1 MKTPLKQN
9 ELDLTKEQIDS
20 MSQEDWD
27 NLPIVTGPKPK
38 KKKQPWEVMDAHN
51 IHAAKTND
59 PIGGG
64 DPPITDTIKLSDKDL
79 SSTKNVSPNYRDD
92 LPKLSAHKVP
102 SWMKIANIVMPTYA
116 NIAKKILMPDSSSRR
131 SYEYDHEKQVDL
143 DETKNTISQRPI
155 DQWRKV
161 KTKAQNKIKRAA
173 GFKQQEEDTT
183 TTVPQNTF
191 NFDEYM
197 RTKALQAKETQK
209 KYADVM
215 FKGSGKPIIS
225 SDKPWRLIA
234 SNKFNQPYG
243 AGNVMDHLVEIG
255 KNVLIPGR
263 FAKKLKRAYD
273 YHKHTKQPP
282 Y

>member
-9 ELDLTKEQIDS
+9 ELDLTKEQIDN
-20 MSQEDWD
+20 MSQEEWD
-27 NLPIVTGPKPK
+27 KLPIVSGPKPK
-38 KKKQPWEVMDAHN
+38 PKKQPWEVMDAHN

-64 DPPITDTIKLSDKDL
+64 DPSISDTIKLSDEDL
-79 SSTKNVSPNYRDD
+79 SSTKNISPNYRDD

-102 SWMKIANIVMPTYA
+102 SWMKIANVMMPTYA
-116 NIAKKILMPDSSSRR
+116 N
-131 SYEYDHEKQVDL
+131 L
-143 DETKNTISQRPI
+143 DETKNTIPQRPI

-173 GFKQQEEDTT
+173 GFKQQEDTTT

-197 RTKALQAKETQK
+197 RTKALQAKETKK

-215 FKGSGKPIIS
+215 FKGSGEPIIS

-263 FAKKLKRAYD
+263 FAKKIKRAYD
-273 YHKHTKQPP
+273 YHKYTKQPP